1 MPRGACTTKRL
12 WRWCDNPLRR
22 RDDVIEAWVVL
33 AVWTVFAAGGTT
45 AGLLTAR
52 AADDAFARQRA
63 ERQSVR
69 AVVLHDVPATASGPG
84 TGSGRLMTAVRWT
97 AADGS
102 PRTGSAPVP
111 TGSRA
116 GSDVRIWQDARGRL
130 SPAPPTPTK
139 AAVESGVAGAA
150 AATAVGGLAFG
161 AGTVARRRLDRRRLD
176 AWGREW
182 ILVEPR
188 WGHRTG

>member
-1 MPRGACTTKRL
+1 MPRGRYVKKRL

-22 RDDVIEAWVVL
+22 RDDVIEAWIVL
-33 AVWTVFAAGGTT
+33 AVWTLFTVGGTV
-45 AGLLTAR
+45 AGLVTAQ

-63 ERQSVR
+63 ERQPVR
-69 AVVLHDVPATASGPG
+69 AVVLHDVPPTAAGPG
-84 TGSGRLMTAVRWT
+84 AGSGRLMAAVRWT

-102 PRTGSAPVP
+102 SRTGSAAVP

-116 GSDVRIWQDARGRL
+116 GAEVSMWQDGRGRL
-130 SPAPPTPTK
+130 APAPPTPAK

-150 AATAVGGLAFG
+150 AATAVGGLALG
-161 AGTVARRRLDRRRLD
+161 AGTVTRRRLDRRRVD

-182 ILVEPR
+182 ALVEPR

>member
-1 MPRGACTTKRL
+1 MPLGAYARKRL
-12 WRWCDNPLRR
+12 WRWYDNPLRR
-22 RDDVIEAWVVL
+22 RDDVIEAWIVL
-33 AVWTVFAAGGTT
+33 AAWTVFSLGGTAAG
-45 AGLLTAR
+45 LMTAR
-52 AADDAFARQRA
+52 AADDAFARQRT

-69 AVVLHDVPATASGPG
+69 AVVLHDVPSAAAGPG
-84 TGSGRLMTAVRWT
+84 SGSGRLMTAVRWT

-102 PRTGSAPVP
+102 PRTGRALVS

-116 GSDVRIWQDARGRL
+116 GSKVTVWQDARGRL
-130 SPAPPTPTK
+130 TFAPPSPTK

-150 AATAVGGLAFG
+150 AAIAVAGLVFG
-161 AGTVARRRLDRRRLD
+161 SGTVARRRLDRRRAE

-182 ILVEPR
+182 VLVEPR